1 MSLKSQDIII
11 VLKLVALG
19 ERRWSY
25 PSLAKDLFLSPSGV
39 YEGINRA
46 IESKLLDPATK
57 KPRKKA
63 LEEFLVHAV
72 KYLFPPKRGG
82 LTRGIPTS
90 YAAPPLYSEILQ
102 STEYPPV
109 WPYAKGS
116 VRGYEFS
123 PLHESVPKAAEKDRE
138 LYELLALLD
147 AIRGGRA
154 REASMATKEIKDRWQ
169 AKKRKKK
176 RSAASEDVVDRA

>member
-1 MSLKSQDIII
+1 MSVKSQDILI
-11 VLKLVALG
+11 VLKLVVLG

-46 IESKLLDPATK
+46 IEARLLDPATK

-72 KYLFPPKRGG
+72 KYVFPPRRGG

-90 YAAPPLYSEILQ
+90 HAAPPLNSKIVQ
-102 STEYPPV
+102 STDYPPV
-109 WPYAKGS
+109 WPYAKGA

-123 PLHESVPKAAEKDRE
+123 PLHESAPMAAQKDQN

-154 REASMATKEIKDRWQ
+154 REASIAAKEIKDRLQ
-169 AKKRKKK
+169 SKSKTKKT
-176 RSAASEDVVDRA
+176 SAAIREVVEEA